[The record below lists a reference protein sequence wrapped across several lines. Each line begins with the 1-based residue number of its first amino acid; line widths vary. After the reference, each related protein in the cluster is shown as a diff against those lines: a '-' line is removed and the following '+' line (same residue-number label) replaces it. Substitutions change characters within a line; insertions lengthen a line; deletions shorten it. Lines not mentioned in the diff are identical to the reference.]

1 MSRLVL
7 AGIFLFGVILGAV
20 APRIFGGS
28 RQPTPTWGEIGIL
41 TLFTGWFLWVLLY
54 SPVLVEPLVGVLA
67 LVLALLGAAGLFLGL
82 HAGWSASQ
90 PAKRWTTLVAAA
102 AGAAMILLV

>member
-7 AGIFLFGVILGAV
+7 AGIFLCGVVLGAV
-20 APRIFGGS
+20 APRILGGS

-41 TLFTGWFLWVLLY
+41 TLSIGVSLWVLLY
-54 SPVLVEPLVGVLA
+54 GRLLVDPLWGVLVLA
-67 LVLALLGAAGLFLGL
+67 LALLGAAGLFLGL
-82 HAGWSASQ
+82 HAGWSASR
-90 PAKRWTTLVAAA
+90 PTKRWTALIVAA